1 MLEIMHCFDM
11 AFIRTNSPSSISL
24 KPLQRNLSVVVALRN
39 DENIRICR
47 GKICDSH
54 SKIKNVIITLFQLL

>member
-1 MLEIMHCFDM
+1 MLEIIHCFDT

-39 DENIRICR
+39 DENIRVCR

-54 SKIKNVIITLFQLL
+54 GKIKNVMVTLFPLL